1 MNNTSPPKPK
11 LTRLDRWKEPQYG
24 ALLIS
29 PPPAPDG
36 KLAQAIDEHWAKV
49 KQKDPEQPNWSISDF
64 IQSAKEL
71 IFDIVD
77 GKPVFHVILFGFD
90 PERFELCVSNV
101 FDMTDLTPEEVR
113 MTLVKA
119 IARNVPVY
127 PNTKDLEES
136 LVRFHKDLIEDGFN
150 IKDSSGKE
158 TRYKLVK
165 PLTRVLENLN
175 PIEVPS
181 PAELC
186 LMREALQNEISQR
199 DHAGRILANLKI
211 AIEELENSLTG
222 KKRNENQIQRALT
235 SNPILFGVEYCQ
247 IIPKHALG
255 KDFEMDYALKRVS
268 GIYDLV
274 EIEASCHNLFT
285 KGGNPTKELV
295 HAEQQIL
302 DWLAWVEKHSAYA
315 REHLPTIQEPIG
327 FVVIGR
333 RLTLSERDQNR
344 LARRNIAFRGTFQI
358 LTYDDLL
365 DRAKN
370 LLSLLQG

>member
-1 MNNTSPPKPK
+1 
-11 LTRLDRWKEPQYG
+11 
-24 ALLIS
+24 
-29 PPPAPDG
+29 
-36 KLAQAIDEHWAKV
+36 
-49 KQKDPEQPNWSISDF
+49 
-64 IQSAKEL
+64 
-71 IFDIVD
+71 
-77 GKPVFHVILFGFD
+77 
-90 PERFELCVSNV
+90 
-101 FDMTDLTPEEVR
+101 
-113 MTLVKA
+113 
-119 IARNVPVY
+119 
-127 PNTKDLEES
+127 
-136 LVRFHKDLIEDGFN
+136 
-150 IKDSSGKE
+150 
-158 TRYKLVK
+158 
-165 PLTRVLENLN
+165 
-175 PIEVPS
+175 
-181 PAELC
+181 
-186 LMREALQNEISQR
+186 
-199 DHAGRILANLKI
+199 
-211 AIEELENSLTG
+211 
-222 KKRNENQIQRALT
+222 
-235 SNPILFGVEYCQ
+235 
-247 IIPKHALG
+247 
-255 KDFEMDYALKRVS
+255 VS